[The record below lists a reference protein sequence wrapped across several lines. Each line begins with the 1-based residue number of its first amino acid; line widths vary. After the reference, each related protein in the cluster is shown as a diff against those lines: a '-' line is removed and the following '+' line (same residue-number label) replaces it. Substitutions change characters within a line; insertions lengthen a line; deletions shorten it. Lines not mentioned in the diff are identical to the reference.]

1 VSRHMAI
8 PDISIRAS
16 SYGMPG
22 KSVDGNDIFQVYDAA
37 LQAREY
43 VRTQGPMLLVT
54 NTYRIMGHSK
64 SDANVYRS
72 KEEIEAWRKRCPIKR
87 MKESLLAE
95 KLFSSGELEAIEAK
109 AERIIREALEF
120 AEASLEPGL
129 ETATEDVYAEAGR

>member
-1 VSRHMAI
+1 
-8 PDISIRAS
+8 
-16 SYGMPG
+16 
-22 KSVDGNDIFQVYDAA
+22 
-37 LQAREY
+37 
-43 VRTQGPMLLVT
+43 
-54 NTYRIMGHSK
+54 MGHSK

-120 AEASLEPGL
+120 AEASPEPGL